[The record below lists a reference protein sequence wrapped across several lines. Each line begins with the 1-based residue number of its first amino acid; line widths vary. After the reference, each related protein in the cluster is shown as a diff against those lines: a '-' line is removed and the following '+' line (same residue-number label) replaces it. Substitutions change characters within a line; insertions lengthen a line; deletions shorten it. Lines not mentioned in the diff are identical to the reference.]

1 MVCLVING
9 KKFPHKEILIQRLQS
24 IKGMTSIVLNYNT
37 EKTNVILGKQN
48 QVLWGKECII
58 DTIGEL
64 EFEISPL
71 SFFQVNPVQTKNLYQ
86 KALDF
91 AQLSG
96 NEIVLDLYCG
106 IGTMSLFFAQ
116 KAKYVVG
123 IEIVKEAILDAKK
136 NAKRNQISNVEFL
149 QGAAEDVIPMLYK
162 KGLQA
167 DVVVLDP
174 PRKGCDENVVH
185 TILKI
190 NPQKIVYV
198 SCDPATMARDIK
210 LLENYEIKIVQPV
223 DMFPHSSHVE
233 TIVLIQKKTS

>member
-1 MVCLVING
+1 
-9 KKFPHKEILIQRLQS
+9 
-24 IKGMTSIVLNYNT
+24 
-37 EKTNVILGKQN
+37 
-48 QVLWGKECII
+48 
-58 DTIGEL
+58 
-64 EFEISPL
+64 
-71 SFFQVNPVQTKNLYQ
+71 
-86 KALDF
+86 
-91 AQLSG
+91 
-96 NEIVLDLYCG
+96 
-106 IGTMSLFFAQ
+106 MSLFFAQ

-174 PRKGCDENVVH
+174 PRKGCDENVLH